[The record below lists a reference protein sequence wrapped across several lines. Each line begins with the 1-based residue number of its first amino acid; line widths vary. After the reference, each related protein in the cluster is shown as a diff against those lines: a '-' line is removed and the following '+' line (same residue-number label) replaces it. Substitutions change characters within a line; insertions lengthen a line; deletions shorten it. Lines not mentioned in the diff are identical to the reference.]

1 MSRYQPTRRGFVTGC
16 SAAVAGV
23 AGSRFPSLAFAEP
36 SGSFNEEVLVVVF
49 LRGGM
54 DGLNMVVPRS
64 GADRGHYES
73 ARPNIAVP
81 TTGADS
87 LLPLTGQFGFHRAA
101 QPLHELYQSGKVA
114 VINATGLDEASRSH
128 FDSMEFIERGT
139 PGVKTTGTGWLAR
152 HFSSAHNLPTEIVM
166 PSVSVGN
173 LQATSL
179 LGDRDTINMSDPDSF
194 NLQIGPWRWRDAQRA
209 ALRHMYSGDSSWL
222 HDATLQALDAMD
234 IIELNTSGSYV
245 PSNGADYPSGSF
257 GDGLQ
262 VIAQMVKLDLGLRVA
277 TFDLGGWDTHVSQG
291 EDGAGYFAG
300 IMGTLSQGLAA
311 LYTDLDGAGSNNY
324 TNRLSMVVQS
334 EFGRRLFENADRGSD
349 HGHGNP
355 MIVVSGNA
363 IGGVHGSWP
372 GIGPGQ
378 LFDDADLEV
387 TTDFRRVLSE
397 LLIRRMGNNHL
408 GVVFPG
414 YTDYQPLGFVGGTD
428 LPPDYSTEGGG
439 LFVDDFETGDTSSW
453 GSTSP

>member
-1 MSRYQPTRRGFVTGC
+1 MTHPTRRGFVAGC
-16 SAAVAGV
+16 SAAIAGM
-23 AGSRFPSLAFAEP
+23 AGSRFPSMAFADTN
-36 SGSFNEEVLVVVF
+36 GSTNDEILVVVF

-54 DGLNMVVPRS
+54 DGLNMVVPIS
-64 GADRGHYES
+64 GVDRGHYEV

-81 TTGADS
+81 LSGPDS
-87 LLPLTGQFGFHRAA
+87 ALSLDGQFGFHRAA

-114 VINATGLDEASRSH
+114 VVNASGLDEASRSH

-139 PGVKTTGTGWLAR
+139 PGNKTTASGWLAR
-152 HFSSAHNLPTEIVM
+152 HFSSAHNLPPEIIM

-194 NLQIGPWRWRDAQRA
+194 NLQIGPWERRDAQRV
-209 ALRHMYSGDSSWL
+209 ALRHMYTGDNTWL
-222 HDATLQALDAMD
+222 HASGLQALDAMD
-234 IIELNTSGSYV
+234 IVELNTTGNYT
-245 PSNGADYPSGSF
+245 PANGAVYPSGSF

-262 VIAQMVKLDLGLRVA
+262 VIAQMVKLDLGLRVS
-277 TFDLGGWDTHVSQG
+277 TMDIGGWDTHVNQG
-291 EDGAGYFAG
+291 NDGGGYFSNL
-300 IMGTLSQGLAA
+300 MSTLSEGLAA
-311 LYTDLDGAGSNNY
+311 LYTDLDGSGANNY
-324 TNRLSMVVQS
+324 TQRLTMVVQS

-355 MIVVSGNA
+355 MIIISGNA

-378 LFDDADLEV
+378 LFDDADVAV

-397 LLIRRMGNNHL
+397 ILIRRMGNNHL
-408 GVVFPG
+408 GYIFPG
-414 YTDYQPLGFVGGTD
+414 FTDYQPLGLVSGTD
-428 LPPDYSTEGGG
+428 IPPDYSTGGDG
-439 LFVDDFETGDTSSW
+439 IFADDFETGDTAGWST
-453 GSTSP
+453 TSP